1 MMIDRQ
7 WKLVNEQHGGVNATD
22 LILNGVYRKKTD
34 TFVCR
39 IIHSFASLFT
49 YIICL
54 NYGNRYLTHNLTSV
68 LCNKSDQLPQHLVN
82 TQPHFTLFHYNSLIS
97 LSGILQQDH
106 RGRLYI
112 VALPHHTQENQFLI
126 RTLSFFLNMERNV
139 FD

>member
-1 MMIDRQ
+1 MKTRQ
-7 WKLVNEQHGGVNATD
+7 WTAWRSQCYWFNFKRGIPKKKSDTLVG
-22 LILNGVYRKKTD
+22 
-34 TFVCR
+34 R

-112 VALPHHTQENQFLI
+112 VALPHHVHRKISSWLEHYHF
-126 RTLSFFLNMERNV
+126 S
-139 FD
+139 